1 MNNTGNSLPMALP
14 FHGGCSLV
22 HVGFLPLGSVVPADP
37 VFVALG
43 CGAAIGSVVWGPKSC
58 RRSR

>member
-1 MNNTGNSLPMALP
+1 LP
-14 FHGGCSLV
+14 FHGGCSLLN
-22 HVGFLPLGSVVPADP
+22 VGFLPLGSVVPADP